1 MRTTMKTVYSY
12 MLCLL
17 LGCGICGGCG
27 DFFEEKSQNLFYV
40 TDVSDLDELLVGE
53 VYISTEGFPYT
64 TASAGTLVKLVNQ
77 TDRYFPWI
85 HLLDDDVEEFAAGEE
100 SDATRNWI
108 RRNTL
113 AAHRWQP
120 VPFLDKD
127 GMPMT
132 DYNWTATYRRI
143 AVVNSILEQLG
154 DMDAADEPEEAL
166 RVEGEARF
174 LRAFYYFWL
183 VNLYA
188 QPYAPATAAD
198 EPGVPL
204 KLSPGVEDDG
214 FGRAAVGEVYR
225 QVREDLE
232 RAVVCLRGQAPGRPV
247 RASREAAHLLLSRVA
262 LYTEDYEGAVAHA
275 DSVIRSGRYSLL
287 DLNGWEE
294 GESFTREDSPETVFT
309 QGGYIMGMIHTD
321 DYVTT
326 SKDRPRANAYTS
338 SSDLMV
344 TYDKEDLRRSV
355 FFLAPRF
362 DKSKWRCLKSR
373 SETAIISD
381 YMLMRYAEAYLNKA
395 EAQAVAG
402 DEAGA
407 KATLRELRV
416 MRFPD
421 GQSPEITA
429 TGAELVN
436 FVRDER
442 RRELCFEGHRW
453 FDLRRYAVNSRF
465 PFSKEIRHV
474 AYEYQASGD
483 YAAVG
488 EYVLRP
494 YAEDEAAYVFP
505 IPSDEIVINH
515 GSLAQNADR
524 PERELI
530 RY

>member
-1 MRTTMKTVYSY
+1 MTLKTSFVYVVW
-12 MLCLL
+12 LL

-64 TASAGTLVKLVNQ
+64 TTSSSTLVTLVQQ

-85 HLLDDDVEEFAAGEE
+85 HLLDDDVEEFAVGEE
-100 SDATRNWI
+100 TDATRNWI

-127 GMPMT
+127 GLPMT
-132 DYNWTATYRRI
+132 DYNWPTTYRRI
-143 AVVNSILEQLG
+143 AVINSILEQLG
-154 DMDAADEPEEAL
+154 DMDDAGEPGEAL

-174 LRAFYYFWL
+174 MRAFYYFWL

-188 QPYAPATAAD
+188 QPYAAASAGE

-204 KLSPGVEDDG
+204 KLSPDVEDDG
-214 FGRAAVGEVYR
+214 FGRASVEEVYR

-232 RAVVCLRGQAPGRPV
+232 RAVVCLRGQTPERPI
-247 RASREAAHLLLSRVA
+247 RASVEAAHLLLSRVA
-262 LYTEDYEGAVAHA
+262 LYCEDYEGAVAHA
-275 DSVIRSGRYSLL
+275 DSVIQSGRFSLL
-287 DLNGWEE
+287 DLNGWDEE
-294 GESFTREDSPETVFT
+294 AGFTWEASPETVFT

-321 DYVTT
+321 DYVTV
-326 SKDRPRANAYTS
+326 SKDKPRANAYTTS
-338 SSDLMV
+338 ADLLDA
-344 TYDKEDLRRSV
+344 YEGEDLRRGV
-355 FFLAPRF
+355 FFLAPHF
-362 DKSKWRCLKSR
+362 DKGKWRCLKSR
-373 SETAIISD
+373 STTAIISD
-381 YMLMRYAEAYLNKA
+381 YMLMRYPEAYLNKA
-395 EAQAVAG
+395 EAQAIAG

-407 KATLRELRV
+407 KATLQELRAK
-416 MRFPD
+416 RFPA
-421 GQSPEITA
+421 GQLPDIAA

-465 PFSKEIRHV
+465 PFSKEIRHP

-494 YAEDEAAYVFP
+494 YAEDRAAYVFP
-505 IPSDEIVINH
+505 IPEDEILINH
-515 GSLAQNADR
+515 GALEQNAVRPDR
-524 PERELI
+524 EII